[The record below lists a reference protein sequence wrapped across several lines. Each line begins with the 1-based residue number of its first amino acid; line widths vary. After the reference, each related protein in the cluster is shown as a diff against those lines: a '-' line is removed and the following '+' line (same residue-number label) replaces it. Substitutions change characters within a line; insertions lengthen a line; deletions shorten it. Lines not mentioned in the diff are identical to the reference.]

1 MHHGCVLRLRILFR
15 IVLHLFSNR
24 YISQESTVMPAVSV
38 RRIRRPSVM
47 GIAPT
52 ATADATSLSSKPP
65 SGPINTA
72 ISCPGSSFSRTSL
85 VLLLQKFLDLL

>member
-1 MHHGCVLRLRILFR
+1 
-15 IVLHLFSNR
+15 
-24 YISQESTVMPAVSV
+24 MPAVSV

-72 ISCPGSSFSRTSL
+72 IYCHATTISRTS
-85 VLLLQKFLDLL
+85 QSQPKNNDTK